1 MPDTSHTNSS
11 ATPPLLSRIGSGIS
25 SLIGRFW
32 VVALVFGLVW
42 YLVAGRAPTVELE
55 DGRTAPDFTL
65 ESLEGTPV
73 QLSDYRGRVVVL
85 NLWATWCVTCK
96 QQMPGFV
103 EMQDEFESQGVQ
115 FIGLSVDTNG
125 MEVVRAFIEEQMPV
139 NYPIVNSPR
148 VASQQY
154 GTTRGVP
161 RTYIIDRSGTIRYE
175 HTGLLLPGDFRP
187 VLQAVLQEGAVS

>member
-1 MPDTSHTNSS
+1 MSDASPPNTSEAS
-11 ATPPLLSRIGSGIS
+11 PLLIQIGARLS
-25 SLIGRFW
+25 SLIGRLW
-32 VVALVFGLVW
+32 VLVLVVGLTW
-42 YLVAGRAPTVELE
+42 YLVAGSAPPVELE
-55 DGRTAPDFTL
+55 DGGPAPDFTL
-65 ESLEGTPV
+65 ESVEGPLV
-73 QLSDYRGRVVVL
+73 QLSDYRGGVVVL

-103 EMQDEFESQGVQ
+103 QMQDEFASQGVQ
-115 FIGLSVDTNG
+115 FIGLSVDTSG
-125 MEVVRAFIEEQMPV
+125 MEVVRAFSAEQMSV

-161 RTYIIDRSGTIRYE
+161 RTYVIDQSGTIRYE

-187 VLQAVLQEGAVS
+187 VLEAVLASM